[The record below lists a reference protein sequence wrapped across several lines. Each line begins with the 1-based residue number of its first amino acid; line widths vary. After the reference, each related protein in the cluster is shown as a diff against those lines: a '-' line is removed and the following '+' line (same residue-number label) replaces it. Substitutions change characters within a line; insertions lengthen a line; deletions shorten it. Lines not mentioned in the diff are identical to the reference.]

1 MKNSFVLIFLIFSAT
16 VLGQNKT
23 LNHIPDSCSYVVNF
37 DLKRITSNISIE
49 EADGFQFI
57 KTITENYLQL
67 DPKTVSLKNIGIDYR
82 GHAAFFSGGTQ
93 LNSFTGTII
102 PIQDEKL
109 FINKTVSDNLI
120 RQALLKTGSFVEGQQ
135 VYLVH
140 DGFFIAA
147 TVSATE
153 QLAFSVTD
161 SLFDAN
167 GWEKPFRWDFW
178 MDDAFNWDDL
188 ELIEATEEII
198 EEGPVEI
205 EEYLEEEAP
214 LAESPV
220 DVSEEEL
227 EFIEEE
233 FTESFDYFSDDTRYY
248 EIKDSVLAVLSEKQ
262 AQLFSVHLKSN
273 TNKLIQSSKHF
284 KQSMNRASD
293 VSIFINSTSLGSTN
307 AYPYSLRRIPFFAEL
322 ESYLQN
328 TWQAG
333 YMNFTSTGMTV
344 DWLNHT
350 GEKMTK
356 VVYAMSKSKFNKKL
370 LNYIPASTN
379 GFMVLNMNTKAAYDE
394 AKKIYMPMLD
404 QSEEPDMI
412 LASAIWSLLD
422 EIINEEALFDMY
434 FSKAFV
440 SFNGIRDMVVQK
452 TTYDYDPE
460 TFEYEEREETGIQ
473 KIPALTFGLS
483 TSRSYLVTKF
493 MNAMAA
499 QGNGAV
505 KKESGYF
512 KLKSGPIPGVT
523 FYLMVQGDIVILT
536 NEQDIIRN
544 NPNGYGK
551 NALGGAQA
559 KKAVNTKMIYAHMD
573 MDNFPKELKDLVT
586 NPGDKKFIKALSENS
601 GEVEV
606 ALGEIQKDYYSF
618 KATYKFH
625 GNHKSG
631 VHYLMDVLNLMMSY
645 EDEYYD
651 DF

>member
-1 MKNSFVLIFLIFSAT
+1 MKNSFVLLFLILSAS
-16 VLGQNKT
+16 VHAQNKT
-23 LNHIPDSCSYVVNF
+23 LNHVPDSCSYVINF
-37 DLKRITSNISIE
+37 DLKRITSNISLE

-67 DPKTVSLKNIGIDYR
+67 DPKTVSLKNIGVDYL
-82 GHAAFFSGGTQ
+82 GHAAFFSGGTK
-93 LNSFTGTII
+93 LNNFTGTII
-102 PIQDEKL
+102 PIKDETL
-109 FINKTVSDNLI
+109 FIKQTVSDNVI
-120 RQALLKTGSFVEGQQ
+120 RQALLKTGSFVKGQQ

-140 DGFFIAA
+140 DGFFIAT

-153 QLAFSVTD
+153 QLAFGVTD

-167 GWEKPFRWDFW
+167 GWEKPFSWDSW
-178 MDDAFNWDDL
+178 MEEDITWDEV
-188 ELIEATEEII
+188 ELLDATEEIMEENSFDLDEFI
-198 EEGPVEI
+198 EEDAAVN
-205 EEYLEEEAP
+205 
-214 LAESPV
+214 ESPV

-227 EFIEEE
+227 EFTDEE
-233 FTESFDYFSDDTRYY
+233 FTERFDYFSDDSRYY
-248 EIKDSVLAVLSEKQ
+248 EIKDSILAILSEQQ
-262 AQLFSVHLKSN
+262 AQLFSVHLKS
-273 TNKLIQSSKHF
+273 TTKKLIQSNKYF

-293 VSIFINSTSLGSTN
+293 VTIFISSASIGSTN
-307 AYPYSLRRIPFFAEL
+307 AYPYSLRRNPFFVEL

-333 YMNFTSTGMTV
+333 YLNFTSTGMTV

-356 VVYAMSKSKFNKKL
+356 VVSAMSKSKFDKKL
-370 LNYIPASTN
+370 LHYIPANSN
-379 GFMVLNMNTKAAYDE
+379 AFVVINMNTKAAYDE
-394 AKKIYMPMLD
+394 AKKIYLPMLD
-404 QSEEPDMI
+404 QSKDPDMI

-422 EIINEEALFDMY
+422 EIIKEEALFDIY

-460 TFEYEEREETGIQ
+460 TFEPEEREETDIQ

-505 KKESGYF
+505 KKESDYF
-512 KLKSGPIPGVT
+512 KLKYGPIPGVT
-523 FYLMVQGDIVILT
+523 FYLLVRGDIVILT
-536 NEQDIIRN
+536 NEQDLVRN

-551 NALGGAQA
+551 SALGGLQA
-559 KKAVNTKMIYAHMD
+559 KKAEKTKMIYAHMD
-573 MDNFPKELKDLVT
+573 MDDFPEALKDLVT
-586 NPGDKKFIKALSENS
+586 NPGDKKFIKALSDNS
-601 GEVEV
+601 GEMEI
-606 ALGEIQKDYYSF
+606 AFGEIQKDYYSF
-618 KATYKFH
+618 KATYTFH
-625 GNHKSG
+625 GKHKSG
-631 VHYLMDVLNLMMSY
+631 IHYLMSVLNLMMSY